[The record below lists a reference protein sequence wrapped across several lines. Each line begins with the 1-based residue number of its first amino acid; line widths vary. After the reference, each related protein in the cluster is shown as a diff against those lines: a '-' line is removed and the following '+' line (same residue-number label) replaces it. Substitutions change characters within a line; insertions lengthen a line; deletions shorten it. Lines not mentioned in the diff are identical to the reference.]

1 MKINIMLLILF
12 ASLNMFAQQEQ
23 DTIPGEAEYRK
34 HFDCRYEPG
43 NILLVQ
49 KKGKTVELDPM
60 YGVSD
65 SGFVIRMEAVYDL
78 EFKDGKRFKT
88 AVVKDITQ
96 DALTFAPTLNEN
108 SARYEGIPYE
118 LKTYSI
124 IDLKIVRFVTDRS
137 LGFYAKK
144 KIEGKYDLIVQNVD
158 KAKLCPAVLTFT
170 SRNNEVKICPYY
182 LMSSGWDLLFETD
195 GFIDYMFY
203 DIKWE

>member
-108 SARYEGIPYE
+108 SARYEGISYE

>member
-1 MKINIMLLILF
+1 MLLILF